1 MYVEMDG
8 EKVRGQREARGFSK
22 KALAEAATV
31 TQATVGRAERS
42 RRVYPA
48 TAELIAEALGADPC
62 TLGQRAGAIS
72 LPSQG
77 QRQFP

>member
-1 MYVEMDG
+1 VNDEQSAKLLSD
-8 EKVRGQREARGFSK
+8 EQ
-22 KALAEAATV
+22 
-31 TQATVGRAERS
+31 S

-48 TAELIAEALGADPC
+48 TAELIAEALGADPR

>member
-1 MYVEMDG
+1 MFVEMDG
-8 EKVRGQREARGFSK
+8 PEVTRLREEFSLSK

-48 TAELIAEALGADPC
+48 TAELIAEALGADPR
-62 TLGQRAGAIS
+62 TLAHRQRS
-72 LPSQG
+72 
-77 QRQFP
+77 